1 MGDYYSRAA
10 KHVDLLGDGAS
21 GAWRQPQLGALGA
34 TLAHWTLAE
43 RDPTVVSIPTGTGKT
58 AVAMAAPFLAPRAP
72 SRVLVLAPS
81 RAIREQL
88 ATQFASQS
96 QLHRLGVLSGEA
108 GLPNVAV
115 MSGRSSDWSDF
126 DDADVVVALPNS
138 ISPSHYEEGDRPP
151 AELFDLIIVDEA
163 HHAPA
168 STWRAVLDHF
178 VNRHALLLTATPRR
192 RDGRRIPGSLEYY
205 YPLRRA
211 LDEGL
216 YKPIEPVLLTPPD
229 PTNRSRSDAAIAGRA
244 AEVLATA
251 EHRTSTLLVRA
262 GNIARLS
269 ELRATYESVGVDLTL
284 LHNRLG
290 SDRQAEIT
298 EQLRAGEVRAV
309 GVVGMLG
316 EGFDLP
322 SIRVVSY
329 HDKHRSLPAT
339 VQLLGRLSRVD
350 GDHPQPSVLIA
361 VADADVFPELQGVV
375 RDLYAEDADWI
386 EVLPGLIDE
395 DVQREREDRQFVQ
408 RFPASRTEV
417 DPSHLEPTKRAIV
430 YEVPA
435 DWEPKFLA
443 EPPNDLQEGAPFAG
457 GTIQYSGSDVD
468 AGLLVVVVR
477 YAERPKW
484 STDPALTNLKYE
496 LHVVAHRRPPRVDL
510 PGLVLINLDR
520 KGLRKRFEEL
530 LGLDEVGQAA
540 GPERIS
546 GYLDSLER
554 ISVSSVGVR
563 STNAA
568 TRGRATYR
576 NFMGSGVDRGL
587 RTVDMARSALGH
599 VMFQVNTASGSANA
613 GAAVERSKLWLTR
626 YGQLREF
633 SEWVDAT
640 AALLWFPRE
649 GAQGPLLP
657 GVDRGHQFDAWPD
670 ANPLAAEMYPGLLGM
685 GLELWTRDSRLGYIE
700 DLDLYVNDDPTG
712 TLDGVAPAAD
722 GPLRVVG
729 VFHDRVQGREELV
742 WDALFGVDGR
752 ITPTT
757 DLLVRR
763 GYGSETSLSELL
775 EENPPT
781 IHFLD
786 GTSTIGRV
794 RYDSRSL
801 TSAFDLGRLTAIDW
815 PNVDITAEAPRTA
828 DARGGSVRSVHE
840 RLGEHLAGLP
850 RVGMQRW
857 ILYNDGAGEIADY
870 IVVEE
875 LASGEIR
882 LALWHAKPA
891 GGSTPSVRVKDFQE
905 VVAQAIRSRR
915 QFPSTALWPELA
927 RRLVGDSKPV
937 AELMGGSDDVAVLRR
952 RLGIDESE
960 DDHPPWTVAHPVV
973 RGLLGIAQ
981 PGLSVQEL
989 RRQLALDDV
998 PAGAQSLR
1006 ELFSVLADTAIADG
1020 VELAFL
1026 ASA

>member
-10 KHVDLLGDGAS
+10 QHVDLLGDRTA
-21 GAWRQPQLGALGA
+21 GAWRRPQLGALGA

-58 AVAMAAPFLAPRAP
+58 AVAMAAPFLTSQAP
-72 SRVLVLAPS
+72 SRVLVLAPA
-81 RAIREQL
+81 RALREQL
-88 ATQFASQS
+88 AQQFATQA
-96 QLHRLGVLSGEA
+96 QLHRLGVLSPEA
-108 GLPNVAV
+108 GLPNVV
-115 MSGRSSDWSDF
+115 SMSGRATDWSDLAE
-126 DDADVVVALPNS
+126 ADVVVALPNS
-138 ISPSHYEEGDRPP
+138 ISPAHYEEDDQPP
-151 AELFDLIIVDEA
+151 PEFFDLIIVDEA

-178 VNRHALLLTATPRR
+178 VNSRSLLLTATPRR
-192 RDGRRIPGSLEYY
+192 RDGKRIPGSLEYY

-216 YKPIEPVLLTPPD
+216 YKPIQPVLLAPPD
-229 PTNRSRSDAAIAGRA
+229 PADRSQSDAAIAGHA
-244 AEVLATA
+244 AQVLATA

-262 GNIARLS
+262 GNIARLT
-269 ELRATYESVGVDLTL
+269 ELRAVYETVGIDLTL

-290 SDRQAEIT
+290 SSRQAEIT
-298 EQLRAGEVRAV
+298 EQLRAGEIRAV

-322 SIRVVSY
+322 SIRLVSY

-350 GDHPQPSVLIA
+350 AAYPQPSALIT

-375 RDLYAEDADWI
+375 RDLYAEDSDWV

-395 DVQREREDRQFVQ
+395 DIQREREDRQFIQ

-435 DWEPKFLA
+435 DWEPGFLT
-443 EPPNDLQEGAPFAG
+443 EPPPDLQEGMPFAG
-457 GTIQYSGSDVD
+457 GRILYAGSDVET
-468 AGLLVVVVR
+468 GLLVVVVR
-477 YAERPKW
+477 YVERPKW
-484 STDPALTNLKYE
+484 STDPALTNVQYE
-496 LHVVAHRRPPRVDL
+496 VHVVAHRRPPRIDL
-510 PGLVLINLDR
+510 PGLVLVNLDR

-530 LGLDEVGQAA
+530 LGLSDVGRPA

-599 VMFQVNTASGSANA
+599 VMFQVNTDSGSANA
-613 GAAVERSKLWLTR
+613 GAAVEKSKVWLTR
-626 YGQLREF
+626 YGQLRELND
-633 SEWVDAT
+633 WVDT
-640 AALLWFPRE
+640 TTSLLWFPRQ
-649 GAQGPLLP
+649 GSQGPLLP
-657 GVDRGHQFDAWPD
+657 GVDRGHQFDEWPD
-670 ANPLAAEMYPGLLGM
+670 ARPLAAEIYPGLLGM
-685 GLELWTRDSRLGYIE
+685 GLELWSGGSRLGDIE

-712 TLDGVAPAAD
+712 TLDGIGSAAG

-729 VFHDRVQGREELV
+729 VFHDRIRNREELV
-742 WDALFGVDGR
+742 WDALFSVDGR
-752 ITPTT
+752 ITPTIE
-757 DLLVRR
+757 LLVRR
-763 GYGSETSLSELL
+763 GYGSGTSLSELL

-794 RYDSRSL
+794 RYDSRTL

-815 PNVDITAEAPRTA
+815 LDVDITAETPRTA
-828 DARGGSVRSVHE
+828 ERRGGSVRSVHQ
-840 RLGEHLAGLP
+840 RLAEYLVSLP
-850 RVGMQRW
+850 RIGTQRW

-882 LALWHAKPA
+882 LALWHAKPS

-915 QFPSTALWPELA
+915 QFPSTALWSELA
-927 RRLVGDSKPV
+927 RRLVGDSTPI
-937 AELMGGSDDVAVLRR
+937 AELVDGSDDVAALRK
-952 RLGIDESE
+952 RLGLDEPE
-960 DDHPPWTVAHPVV
+960 DDDSPWTVRHPVV
-973 RGLLGIAQ
+973 RGLLGIVQ
-981 PGLSVQEL
+981 PGLSAREL

-1020 VELAFL
+1020 VEFSLL
-1026 ASA
+1026 VSA